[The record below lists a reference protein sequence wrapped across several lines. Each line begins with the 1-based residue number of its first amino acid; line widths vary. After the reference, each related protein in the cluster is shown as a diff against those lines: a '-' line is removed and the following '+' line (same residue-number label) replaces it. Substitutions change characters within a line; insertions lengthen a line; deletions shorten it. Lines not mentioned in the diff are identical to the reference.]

1 MHWYAASGA
10 SVIACIVAAMLDP
23 DDWRVALLAVP
34 IVAFVVGKLRRY
46 ELCRTQTC
54 GGRAMIGQRCTAGGS
69 LARNEEHPW
78 S

>member
-1 MHWYAASGA
+1 MLWYAASGA

-23 DDWRVALLAVP
+23 GDWRVALLAVP

-46 ELCRTQTC
+46 ELCGTQTC
-54 GGRAMIGQRCTAGGS
+54 DGRVQLGQRCARCDS
-69 LARNEEHPW
+69 LAVSEDHPW